1 MKAYMSA
8 LETIGS
14 FVGSLATPLSSYI
27 SEKIAERF
35 GRSKSGDNNV
45 VIEFIVLALVWIP
58 ILLLTLI
65 VIAFFLMALGWLFS
79 FF

>member
-8 LETIGS
+8 LETIGN

-35 GRSKSGDNNV
+35 GRSKSGGNNI

>member
-1 MKAYMSA
+1 MSA

-14 FVGSLATPLSSYI
+14 FVGSLATPISTYLS
-27 SEKIAERF
+27 ENIAERF

-45 VIEFIVLALVWIP
+45 VIEFIVLAVVWIP

-65 VIAFFLMALGWLFS
+65 AIAFFLKALGWLFS

>member
-1 MKAYMSA
+1 MSA

-14 FVGSLATPLSSYI
+14 FVGSLATPVSTYL
-27 SEKIAERF
+27 SEKIAELC
-35 GRSKSGDNNV
+35 GRNKSGDNNV
-45 VIEFIVLALVWIP
+45 VIEVIVFAIVWIP

-65 VIAFFLMALGWLFS
+65 AIAFLLFALGWLFS

>member
-1 MKAYMSA
+1 MSA

-14 FVGSLATPLSSYI
+14 FVGSLATPVSTYL
-27 SEKIAERF
+27 SEKIAERC
-35 GRSKSGDNNV
+35 GRGKSGAKNV
-45 VIEFIVLALVWIP
+45 VIELIVMAVVWIP

-65 VIAFFLMALGWLFS
+65 AIAFLLFALGWLFS

>member
-1 MKAYMSA
+1 MSA

-14 FVGSLATPLSSYI
+14 FVGSLATPISTYL
-27 SEKIAERF
+27 SEKIAERC
-35 GRSKSGDNNV
+35 GRGKSGAENV

-65 VIAFFLMALGWLFS
+65 TIGIFLMALSWLFS
-79 FF
+79 LF